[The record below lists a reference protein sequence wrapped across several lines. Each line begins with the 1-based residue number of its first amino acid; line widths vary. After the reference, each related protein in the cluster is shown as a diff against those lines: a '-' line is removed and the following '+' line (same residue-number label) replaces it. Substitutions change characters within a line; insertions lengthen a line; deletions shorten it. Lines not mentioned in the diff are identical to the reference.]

1 MGGDLPS
8 GDLPSARIAAALR
21 ARIAAGELAP
31 GDPVP
36 STRALVAEHGVASAT
51 AARALTQLRDEGWVR
66 TVPRV
71 GSVVAPRE
79 PEPAAVSS
87 RGPDLDRLV
96 ADAVAMADADG
107 LAGLSMR
114 RLASE
119 VGVPT
124 MSLYRLV
131 RSKDELVVHMI
142 EAAFAE
148 APLPPPRGDWR
159 ARLEAAARTQWR
171 VHRRHPWVA
180 RVLSLSR
187 PQALP
192 SLLAL
197 ADHELAALEEV
208 VADPVERFDL
218 HVALTS
224 YVRGMAVDLAAER
237 DAEADTG
244 LDADTWAARDRGVQ
258 EALRRHGGPALRRV
272 GDYPYELSRIFD
284 AGLRVLLDGIAARS
298 A

>member
-1 MGGDLPS
+1 MSD
-8 GDLPSARIAAALR
+8 DLPSARIAAALR
-21 ARIAAGELAP
+21 ARIADGELVP

-51 AARALTQLRDEGWVR
+51 AARALTQLRDEGWVH

-71 GSVVAPRE
+71 GSVVAPRGPMAP
-79 PEPAAVSS
+79 PEPA
-87 RGPDLDRLV
+87 PDLARLV
-96 ADAVAMADADG
+96 GNAVAMADVEG

-131 RSKDELVVHMI
+131 RSKDDLVEQMI
-142 EAAFAE
+142 ETAFAE
-148 APLPPPRGDWR
+148 VPLPPARGDWR
-159 ARLEAAARTQWR
+159 TRLEAAARTQWR
-171 VHRRHPWVA
+171 VHRSHPWVA

-197 ADHELAALEEV
+197 ADFELAALEEV
-208 VADPVERFDL
+208 VPDPVERFDL
-218 HVALTS
+218 HIALTS
-224 YVRGMAVDLAAER
+224 FVRGMAVDLAAER

-244 LDADTWAARDRGVQ
+244 LDADTWVARDRGLH

-272 GDYPYELSRIFD
+272 GDYPYELPRIFD
-284 AGLRVLLDGIAARS
+284 AGLRVLLDGIAGRS